1 MVRSRLLTVFVLLF
15 SFRLS
20 QLKPLLMTISTNIN
34 TQMARFAFVGLVTNK
49 PLKLV
54 RWRQLH
60 RGLKLLMLL
69 TLFTFSPVLAQQ
81 YPYQNAK
88 LPVEERVKDLL
99 SRMSLEEKVRQMDMY
114 DGAKLKEN
122 EALKRSA
129 VETTFSDGLGVGS
142 IHDLYPRNAKDIND
156 LQKYIIDHNR
166 WGIPAIIFCEFLHGY
181 TGEGSTAFPM
191 NIGLGATWDADLMKR
206 VGQVIGMEG
215 RAHGVHFGLGPNLDL
230 GREPRWGRIAE
241 TLGEDTHLSATL
253 GTALVQGIQGNDLT
267 KNTAMVAEP
276 KHFAVHG
283 SPEAGGNS
291 GPILYGERSVRTDF
305 LPVFRKAFQEGGAL
319 GTMAAYSE
327 IDGVPMASNQHL
339 LTEILR
345 DEWGFKGI
353 VVSDL
358 GAIKF
363 LQTSHR
369 STASPRE
376 SIKAAVSAG
385 IDMQFYDFPNKHY
398 QETIIDLVKSG
409 EMDVAHVDRA
419 ASGVLRL
426 KFMLGLFENP
436 YTTQALIDDRHHSEG
451 NQQVALETALKSMVL
466 LKNED
471 NLLPLNKGMKKV
483 AVLGPLANESVLGG
497 YSVKGAKAITVF
509 DGVKQYLGS
518 TATVQ
523 YEVGIPLIYKGQTVP
538 SANLLTPD
546 KSQKG
551 LKATFFN
558 NRDLEGEPVLTR
570 IDEQVDFEWE
580 ESPGEGVNADHFSI
594 RWEGWLVPD
603 TDFEGWVGVSS
614 DDGVRLEV
622 DGQMVIDNWRKG
634 ATNIETAPMSFKA
647 GQEYK
652 IVLDMWEGGYGA
664 KAFLLWNKE
673 KPDYSK
679 AVNLAKSS
687 EVAIVVLGETPE
699 LVEENKDVSSLDL
712 YGLQEDFLNEIL
724 ATGTPVVAVVYN
736 GRPLSITGLQ
746 QKVPAI
752 LEAWFP
758 GEKGGLAVAQT
769 LFGDYNPG
777 GKLPVTF
784 PRNVGQLPMYYSSKP
799 TRNHR
804 YVDEKI
810 TPLYPFGYGLSYTT
824 FEYKNLKVE
833 TDGDANVTVTVELTN
848 TGDRAGEE
856 VAQLYVT
863 DVYSSV
869 TTAVKSLK
877 AFERVALQ
885 PGESKFLTFQL
896 QPEDLALWNREM
908 KRVIEAGQFRVQVGG
923 NSTEGLR
930 ESFEVKE
937 GVRLGN

>member
-1 MVRSRLLTVFVLLF
+1 MLRTR
-15 SFRLS
+15 
-20 QLKPLLMTISTNIN
+20 
-34 TQMARFAFVGLVTNK
+34 
-49 PLKLV
+49 
-54 RWRQLH
+54 
-60 RGLKLLMLL
+60 LL
-69 TLFTFSPVLAQQ
+69 TLFVLFISLQSFAQQ
-81 YPYQNAK
+81 YLYQNAD
-88 LPVEERVKDLL
+88 LPLEERVKDLL

-114 DGAKLKEN
+114 NGAELKEN
-122 EALKRSA
+122 EALKLSA
-129 VETTFSDGLGVGS
+129 VEATFSDGLGVGS

-156 LQKYIIDHNR
+156 LQNYVIEHNR

-206 VGQVIGMEG
+206 IGQVIGMEG

-230 GREPRWGRIAE
+230 GREPRWGRVAE

-253 GTALVQGIQGNDLT
+253 GTALIQGIQGDDLS
-267 KNTAMVAEP
+267 KNTAMIAEP

-358 GAIKF
+358 GAIRF

-369 STASPRE
+369 STSSPRE
-376 SIKAAVSAG
+376 SIKAAITAG
-385 IDMQFYDFPNKHY
+385 VDMQFYDFPNKQY

-409 EMDVAHVDRA
+409 EMDESYVDRA

-451 NQQVALETALKSMVL
+451 NQQVALEAALKSMVL
-466 LKNED
+466 LKND
-471 NLLPLNKGMKKV
+471 NNLLPLDKGTKKV

-497 YSVKGAKAITVF
+497 YSVRGAKAITVYE
-509 DGVKQYLGS
+509 GIKQHLGS
-518 TATVQ
+518 SATVE
-523 YEVGIPLIYKGQTVP
+523 YEEGVPLIYKGQTVP

-546 KSQKG
+546 KSEKG

-570 IDEQVDFEWE
+570 IDEEVGFQWE
-580 ESPGEGVNADHFSI
+580 ASPGTGVNADHFSI
-594 RWEGWLVPD
+594 RWEGWFVPD
-603 TDFEGWVGVSS
+603 TDFEGWIGVSS

-647 GQEYK
+647 GQAYK

-664 KAFLLWNKE
+664 KAYLLWNKE

-679 AVNLAKSS
+679 AVELAKSS
-687 EVAIVVLGETPE
+687 DVAIMVLGETPE
-699 LVEENKDVSSLDL
+699 LVEENKDVTSLDL
-712 YGLQEDFLNEIL
+712 YGLQEDLLNEIL

-736 GRPLSITGLQ
+736 GRPLSINALQ

-752 LEAWFP
+752 VEAWFP

-784 PRNVGQLPMYYSSKP
+784 PRNVGQLPMYYSAKP

-824 FEYKNLKVE
+824 FEYKNLKVK
-833 TDGDANVTVTVELTN
+833 TTGDANVIVTVELTN

-869 TTAVKSLK
+869 TTSIKSLK
-877 AFERVALQ
+877 AFERVSLN
-885 PGESKFLTFQL
+885 PGQSTTITFQL
-896 QPEDLALWNREM
+896 KPEDLALWNREM
-908 KRVIEAGQFRVQVGG
+908 KRVVEAGQFRVQVGG
-923 NSTEGLR
+923 NSVEGLR

-937 GVRLGN
+937 DVRLGN